1 MSSLSIFNNL
11 EILRH
16 HAYIQR
22 ENFQTVLQ
30 RIYEVNLQRVQRI
43 QRIFCTTAFLV
54 QIILFSSVTSIFF
67 IYSFSF
73 IFLISILIII
83 VLVSIAVYL
92 RYQVLNP
99 QKVQPVWF
107 SRLAGYRENVRPV
120 QTSDQYKCQTSTNV
134 RPVQMSDQYKRQ
146 TSANIGPV

>member
-67 IYSFSF
+67 YLFFFFYIFNLYINNHSLSFYSSLPALLG
-73 IFLISILIII
+73 IKSSKGLASL
-83 VLVSIAVYL
+83 
-92 RYQVLNP
+92 
-99 QKVQPVWF
+99 VQPF
-107 SRLAGYRENVRPV
+107 GRLQRKR
-120 QTSDQYKCQTSTNV
+120 QTSTNV